1 MISRNVEIK
10 CCRCGRFIK
19 MRRVGDMIKPEDIQV
34 MEYSYCRPC
43 TILKVVEKVIK
54 K

>member
-19 MRRVGDMIKPEDIQV
+19 MRRVGDMIKPEDIQA
-34 MEYSYCRPC
+34 MEYSYCPLC
-43 TILKVVEKVIK
+43 TIVKTVEKVMK